1 MSATYVIVQQSFFC
15 FPQIILA
22 CKHKTKKKIYTFPV
36 FLVVVFLVVVVF
48 FT

>member
-22 CKHKTKKKIYTFPV
+22 CKHKTKKKIYTVPA
-36 FLVVVFLVVVVF
+36 FLVVVLVVVAVV
-48 FT
+48 T